1 MTYFSCDQYLIILIL
16 LAAQA
21 CLLSY
26 LSAYAGMPALSF
38 LLAVYFLQSVS
49 GWRHLDVDQRRCRD
63 RKARASDPTR
73 FPPMALAGSAGA
85 SHAKSYSTFNGT
97 CKDREDTMHPAG
109 LRKTLNPA
117 EDYQFKFFL
126 KRGNSCSSA
135 ATCLC
140 SCNGNTLHTCTQ
152 MNTNRII
159 EITVTPFYT
168 KTRHLGSFLKNK
180 NKTCTS

>member
-1 MTYFSCDQYLIILIL
+1 
-16 LAAQA
+16 
-21 CLLSY
+21 
-26 LSAYAGMPALSF
+26 MPALSF

-49 GWRHLDVDQRRCRD
+49 GWRHLDVDQGRCRD
-63 RKARASDPTR
+63 GKARASEPR
-73 FPPMALAGSAGA
+73 
-85 SHAKSYSTFNGT
+85 HAMSYSTFNGT
-97 CKDREDTMHPAG
+97 CKDKEDTMHPAG